1 MFHGSRLRLHPTF
14 FHRLNLEVS
23 GWKRDDTEVFSQPRP
38 NPGDT
43 PSNADAQTTTSS
55 AGPSTN
61 RRATRRNS
69 SFHDYH
75 SPLFSST
82 LQITVR
88 LILLN
93 PLRKEEKKK
102 TKQKKESSRRAP
114 ERLFISFTVSPSASV
129 SSLAL
134 IPPCVPLV
142 MRQSCGSL

>member
-1 MFHGSRLRLHPTF
+1 MFYGSRLRLHPTF

-43 PSNADAQTTTSS
+43 PSNANAQTTTSS

-69 SFHDYH
+69 SFHDYY

-93 PLRKEEKKK
+93 PLRKEEKKRQNK
-102 TKQKKESSRRAP
+102 RKKAAGGR
-114 ERLFISFTVSPSASV
+114 PSGYLSV
-129 SSLAL
+129 LPCLPLPPSHPSLSSLPAF
-134 IPPCVPLV
+134 PL
-142 MRQSCGSL
+142 L